1 MNLSLRTIRF
11 VILLLAGLIA
21 ILLNQKMNGFSALFA
36 ISLSISVALTVIF
49 LFFNFDKQINDKV
62 IMELIADGFAG
73 IVLFTYPQS
82 DERFFLIV
90 FSFWIAWMGILYLT
104 SGLLD
109 KKNEKMMWL
118 YTLIGIMLIILGFVI
133 LNYSTEM
140 LSSIIYLVGFTL
152 VIYSSFGLYFNL
164 LKKIKNA

>member
-1 MNLSLRTIRF
+1 MNLSLRIIRF
-11 VILLLAGLIA
+11 VILLLAGLAA
-21 ILLNQKMNGFSALFA
+21 IFLNQKMNGFSALFA
-36 ISLSISVALTVIF
+36 ISLSISAALTVIF

-62 IMELIADGFAG
+62 IMELISDGFAG

-118 YTLIGIMLIILGFVI
+118 FTLIGIILIILGFVI

-140 LSSIIYLVGFTL
+140 LSSVIYLVGFTL
-152 VIYSSFGLYFNL
+152 IIYSSLGFYSNL
-164 LKKIKNA
+164 LRKFKNA

>member
-11 VILLLAGLIA
+11 VILLLAGLTA
-21 ILLNQKMNGFSALFA
+21 IFLNQKMNGFSALFA
-36 ISLSISVALTVIF
+36 ISLSISAALTVIF

-109 KKNEKMMWL
+109 KKIEKMMWL

-140 LSSIIYLVGFTL
+140 LSSVIYVVGFTL
-152 VIYSSFGLYFNL
+152 VIYSSFGLSFNL
-164 LKKIKNA
+164 LKKFKNV

>member
-11 VILLLAGLIA
+11 VILLLAGLAA
-21 ILLNQKMNGFSALFA
+21 IFLNQKMNGFSALFA
-36 ISLSISVALTVIF
+36 ISLSISAALTVIF

-140 LSSIIYLVGFTL
+140 LSSVIYLVGFTL
-152 VIYSSFGLYFNL
+152 IIYSSLGFYSNL
-164 LKKIKNA
+164 LRKSKNV

>member
-11 VILLLAGLIA
+11 VILLLAGLAA
-21 ILLNQKMNGFSALFA
+21 IFLNQKMNGFSALFA
-36 ISLSISVALTVIF
+36 ISLSISAALTVIF

>member
-1 MNLSLRTIRF
+1 MNLSLRIIRF
-11 VILLLAGLIA
+11 IILLLAGLTA
-21 ILLNQKMNGFSALFA
+21 IFFNQKMNGFSALFA
-36 ISLSISVALTVIF
+36 ISLSISAALTVIF
-49 LFFNFDKQINDKV
+49 LFYNFDKQINDKV

-109 KKNEKMMWL
+109 KKIEKMMWL

-140 LSSIIYLVGFTL
+140 LSSVIYVVGFTL
-152 VIYSSFGLYFNL
+152 VIYSSFGLSFNL
-164 LKKIKNA
+164 LKKFKNV

>member
-1 MNLSLRTIRF
+1 MNLSLRIIRF
-11 VILLLAGLIA
+11 VILLLAGLAA
-21 ILLNQKMNGFSALFA
+21 IFLNQKMNGFSALFA
-36 ISLSISVALTVIF
+36 ISLSISAALTVIF
-49 LFFNFDKQINDKV
+49 LFFYFDKQINDKV
-62 IMELIADGFAG
+62 IMELISDGFAG

-140 LSSIIYLVGFTL
+140 LSSVIYLVGFTL
-152 VIYSSFGLYFNL
+152 IIYSSLGFYSNL
-164 LKKIKNA
+164 LRKFKNA

>member
-11 VILLLAGLIA
+11 VILLLAGLTA
-21 ILLNQKMNGFSALFA
+21 IFLNQKMNGFSALFA
-36 ISLSISVALTVIF
+36 ISLSISAALTVIF
-49 LFFNFDKQINDKV
+49 LFLNFDKQINDKV
-62 IMELIADGFAG
+62 IIELIADGFAG

-140 LSSIIYLVGFTL
+140 LSSVIYLVGFTL
-152 VIYSSFGLYFNL
+152 VIYSSLGFYSNL
-164 LKKIKNA
+164 LRKIKNA

>member
-11 VILLLAGLIA
+11 VILLLAGLAA
-21 ILLNQKMNGFSALFA
+21 IFLNQKMDGFSALFA
-36 ISLSISVALTVIF
+36 ITLSISAGLTVIF
-49 LFFNFDKQINDKV
+49 LFLNFDKQINDKV

-118 YTLIGIMLIILGFVI
+118 FTLTGIMLIILGFVI
-133 LNYSTEM
+133 INYSTEL
-140 LSSIIYLVGFTL
+140 LSSVIYLVGFTL
-152 VIYSSFGLYFNL
+152 LIYSSFGLYSNL
-164 LKKIKNA
+164 LKKTNNA

>member
-11 VILLLAGLIA
+11 VILLLAGLAA
-21 ILLNQKMNGFSALFA
+21 IFLNQKMNGFSALFA
-36 ISLSISVALTVIF
+36 ISLSISAALTVIF
-49 LFFNFDKQINDKV
+49 LFLNFDKQINDKV

-140 LSSIIYLVGFTL
+140 LSSVIYLVGFTL
-152 VIYSSFGLYFNL
+152 IIYSSLGFYSNL
-164 LKKIKNA
+164 LRKSKNA

>member
-1 MNLSLRTIRF
+1 MNLSLRIIRF
-11 VILLLAGLIA
+11 VILLLAGLAA
-21 ILLNQKMNGFSALFA
+21 IFLNQKMNGFSALLA
-36 ISLSISVALTVIF
+36 ISLSISAALTVIF

-62 IMELIADGFAG
+62 IMELISDGFAG

-118 YTLIGIMLIILGFVI
+118 FTLIGIILIILGFVI

-140 LSSIIYLVGFTL
+140 LSSVIYLVGFTL
-152 VIYSSFGLYFNL
+152 IIYSSLGFYSNL
-164 LKKIKNA
+164 LRKSKNV

>member
-11 VILLLAGLIA
+11 IILLLAGLAA
-21 ILLNQKMNGFSALFA
+21 IFLNQKMNGFSALFA
-36 ISLSISVALTVIF
+36 ISLSISAALTVIF
-49 LFFNFDKQINDKV
+49 LFYNFDKQINDKV
-62 IMELIADGFAG
+62 IMELISDGFAG

-118 YTLIGIMLIILGFVI
+118 FTLIGIILIILGFVI

-140 LSSIIYLVGFTL
+140 LSSVIYLVGFTL
-152 VIYSSFGLYFNL
+152 IIYSSLGFYSNL
-164 LKKIKNA
+164 LRKFKNA